1 MTKGRSI
8 VTALFFFWSGVAP
21 AILPANAAGIGGATR
36 PKPYHLELEAYPA
49 APFPYFSK
57 FGSVDLH
64 VYSGGVRA
72 DSFWLKGFSRNGSK
86 TITAMN
92 PVLRLYTDVPIADI
106 TSIVGKLAS
115 TDQIETSPPPIQ
127 GPMRGKVGVLRA
139 SRYRLMYGPAAWI
152 DLWTTTAIPPNPQLR
167 TIVDSLISGI
177 SPATAKVARNIPGT
191 PVYVELNFRRFQKV
205 PLVKFKKLTL
215 DNAGEA
221 DALQI
226 GRLYFK
232 APLLDAIWR

>member
-1 MTKGRSI
+1 MNRYLISL
-8 VTALFFFWSGVAP
+8 LFAIAAP
-21 AILPANAAGIGGATR
+21 ALAAT
-36 PKPYHLELEAYPA
+36 KPYHLELEAYPA

-92 PVLRLYTDVPIADI
+92 PVLRMYTEVPLADI

-115 TDQIETSPPPIQ
+115 SDQIETSPPAVQ
-127 GPMRGKVGVLRA
+127 GPMRGRVGVLRA
-139 SRYRLMYGPAAWI
+139 SRYRLVYGPTAWI
-152 DLWTTTAIPPNPQLR
+152 DLWTTADIPPNQQLR
-167 TIVDSLISGI
+167 NIVDSLINGI
-177 SPATAKVARNIPGT
+177 SPSTAKVARAIPGT
-191 PVYVELNFRRFQKV
+191 PVYVELNFRRFRKV
-205 PLVKFKKLTL
+205 ALVKFKKLTFN
-215 DNAGEA
+215 NAGETA
-221 DALQI
+221 ALKV
-226 GRLYFK
+226 GTLYFK

>member
-1 MTKGRSI
+1 MNRYLITL
-8 VTALFFFWSGVAP
+8 LFAIAAP
-21 AILPANAAGIGGATR
+21 ALAAT
-36 PKPYHLELEAYPA
+36 KPYDLELEAYPA

-57 FGSVDLH
+57 FGAVDLH

-92 PVLRLYTDVPIADI
+92 PVLRMYTEVPLADI

-115 TDQIETSPPPIQ
+115 SDQIETSPPAVQ

-139 SRYRLMYGPAAWI
+139 SRYRLVYGPTAWI
-152 DLWTTTAIPPNPQLR
+152 DLWTTTDIPPNQQLR
-167 TIVDSLISGI
+167 NIVDSLINGI
-177 SPATAKVARNIPGT
+177 SPATAKVARAIPGT
-191 PVYVELNFRRFQKV
+191 PVYVELNFRRFKKV
-205 PLVKFKKLTL
+205 ALVKFKKLTYN
-215 DNAGEA
+215 NAGEA
-221 DALQI
+221 DALKV
-226 GRLYFK
+226 GTLYFK